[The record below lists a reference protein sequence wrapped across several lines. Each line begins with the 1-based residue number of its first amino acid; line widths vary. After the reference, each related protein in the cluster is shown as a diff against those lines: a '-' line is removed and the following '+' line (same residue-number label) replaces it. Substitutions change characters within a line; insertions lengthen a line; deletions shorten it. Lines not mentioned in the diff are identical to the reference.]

1 MLCVNAGDGGYQWGH
16 YREPYLQGGSHTSV
30 LSRRTTVVVPSPLC
44 LAQRNRGSRRVMP
57 TRRGGCS
64 RVRRVAKSDARG
76 RASAARA
83 WRRRQPPPSPRRRPP
98 SLTSVARRLR
108 RRHQRAPARCPLSS
122 TVPTEEQRHV
132 QRRCFH
138 HVCVGAIAAS
148 SAPAAVAKLSTQ
160 SSYPGRLLLPRQ
172 RIDWSGIES
181 SQAQNKELYGY
192 TRRSKLGCSLHWGAT
207 DGTGSQL
214 RKPRFTCTS
223 RPTGK
228 RERIGRLCS
237 GPALRKLSVQTC
249 IP

>member
-1 MLCVNAGDGGYQWGH
+1 
-16 YREPYLQGGSHTSV
+16 
-30 LSRRTTVVVPSPLC
+30 
-44 LAQRNRGSRRVMP
+44 
-57 TRRGGCS
+57 
-64 RVRRVAKSDARG
+64 VRRAAT
-76 RASAARA
+76 ASEA
-83 WRRRQPPPSPRRRPP
+83 
-98 SLTSVARRLR
+98 
-108 RRHQRAPARCPLSS
+108 
-122 TVPTEEQRHV
+122 
-132 QRRCFH
+132 
-138 HVCVGAIAAS
+138 
-148 SAPAAVAKLSTQ
+148 AAVAKLSTQ

-249 IP
+249 TPRMGSDCPECLPRVLMASWRNTIGSARGWCCNRPRKGNRVPEPFKRHGLATD